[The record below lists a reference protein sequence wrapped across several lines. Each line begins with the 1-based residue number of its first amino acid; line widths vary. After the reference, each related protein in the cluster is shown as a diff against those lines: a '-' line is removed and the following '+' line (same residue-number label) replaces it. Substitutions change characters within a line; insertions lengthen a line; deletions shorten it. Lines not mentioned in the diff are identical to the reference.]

1 MNKTK
6 SNKKKSCRQVSIL
19 ESENWMRHATS
30 ALFGRVSRCVGLCRE
45 QWEQT
50 PAQLCLGGF
59 GPVSDDL
66 RRTI

>member
-6 SNKKKSCRQVSIL
+6 SNKKKSCRQVIIS
-19 ESENWMRHATS
+19 ESKNWAGHATP
-30 ALFGRVSRCVGLCRE
+30 ALFGPVSRCVGLCRE
-45 QWEQT
+45 HQEQDT
-50 PAQLCLGGF
+50 AQLCSGGF

>member
-6 SNKKKSCRQVSIL
+6 SNKKKSGGLVSTL
-19 ESENWMRHATS
+19 ENVNWTGHATP
-30 ALFGRVSRCVGLCRE
+30 ALFGPVSRCVGLCRE
-45 QWEQT
+45 HPEQDT
-50 PAQLCLGGF
+50 AQLCSGGF